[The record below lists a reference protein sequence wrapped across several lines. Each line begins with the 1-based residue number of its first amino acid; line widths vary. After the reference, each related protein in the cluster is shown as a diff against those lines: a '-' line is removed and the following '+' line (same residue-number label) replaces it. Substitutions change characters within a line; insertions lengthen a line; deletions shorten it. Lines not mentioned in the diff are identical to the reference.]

1 MTFGTQ
7 LVRHP
12 SIPVDD
18 GYGLTSLVD
27 DINSHAYAP
36 TTTASMVSRVHKF
49 FAFLTRYRLWETDFQ
64 GLNATVPAFDWIQ
77 RPPRSRPRPSDAP
90 PTRQVHPLLQG
101 RQAAPGRQSDD

>member
-12 SIPVDD
+12 DIPVDD

-49 FAFLTRYRLWETDFQ
+49 FAFYSL
-64 GLNATVPAFDWIQ
+64 PAAGSG
-77 RPPRSRPRPSDAP
+77 RPTTKDSTPRSRPW
-90 PTRQVHPLLQG
+90 TG
-101 RQAAPGRQSDD
+101 